1 MEEGIVGEIFFME
14 EGIVGGGFFTEGGI
28 VGKFGGGGWGKSF

>member
-14 EGIVGGGFFTEGGI
+14 EGIVGGFFFTEGGI

>member
-1 MEEGIVGEIFFME
+1 ME
-14 EGIVGGGFFTEGGI
+14 EGIVGGIFFMEGGI

>member
-14 EGIVGGGFFTEGGI
+14 EGIVGGFFFTEGGI
-28 VGKFGGGGWGKSF
+28 VGKFGGEGWGESF